1 METKESKNSHLN
13 LYYTIATLI
22 IILIT
27 IICSFIYSENI
38 TIEEKRSAEISY
50 YNDSQDI
57 LKLITDNNRG
67 IFYNMLFKQIINNN
81 PFSILKEYKILKENQ
96 NLSKLYIQHNPNLFL
111 ERGEIYSELN
121 YQYQSKTVKLDFSL
135 LKSFIRNNEIM
146 NEYRLLGPLNDQNL
160 FNLIDNP
167 LILILFLYIL
177 FKALSNVFKKKY
189 NKQFIILLVFI
200 FIFQLFIK
208 KENDNLKTM
217 IFEELKMDINK
228 GL

>member
-1 METKESKNSHLN
+1 METTESKNSHLN
-13 LYYTIATLI
+13 LYYTTATLI
-22 IILIT
+22 IILII
-27 IICSFIYSENI
+27 IICSFLYSENI

-67 IFYNMLFKQIINNN
+67 VFYTLLFKQVINNN
-81 PFSILKEYKILKENQ
+81 PFSTLKEYKILKENH

-135 LKSFIRNNEIM
+135 LKSFIGNNAIM

-167 LILILFLYIL
+167 LILILFLFIL
-177 FKALSNVFKKKY
+177 FKALSYFFKKKY
-189 NKQFIILLVFI
+189 NKQFVILLVFI